1 MELVAVKIQKPPDIN
16 FILAQSHFIKTVEDI
31 HEALIEAVPGI
42 KFGLAF
48 CESSGPR
55 KIRVS
60 GTDQQMID
68 LATKNAKEVGAGHT
82 LFIFLKNAYPVNV
95 LNRIKQTSEVVNIYC
110 ASANQVEVIIA
121 QSKQGRGVLG
131 VIDGG
136 SPLGVEDKKE
146 EKERKELL
154 RKFGYKL

>member
-1 MELVAVKIQKPPDIN
+1 
-16 FILAQSHFIKTVEDI
+16 
-31 HEALIEAVPGI
+31 
-42 KFGLAF
+42 
-48 CESSGPR
+48 
-55 KIRVS
+55 
-60 GTDQQMID
+60 MID